1 MFALLLFGGLLK
13 RLSLYEMRCNH
24 RTFQMSRGGCL
35 AAFKSNNHLLLFETT
50 YFHSSITVFTLIW
63 MVVLKSWKCCG
74 MIWVVSCIGLSG
86 CHIWQFDR
94 CSTIELHNV
103 LRLKM
108 HKSLIRDQV
117 VVIIVG
123 SCCLVSVR

>member
-1 MFALLLFGGLLK
+1 MFALLLFGGVLK
-13 RLSLYEMRCNH
+13 RLPLYEMRCNH

-50 YFHSSITVFTLIW
+50 YFHSSITVFTLMW
-63 MVVLKSWKCCG
+63 MVVLKSWKRCG

-94 CSTIELHNV
+94 SSPIELHNV

-123 SCCLVSVR
+123 SCCLVSVG